1 MTKKTATIRF
11 ESLKAWEDF
20 SKEDDETAV
29 EKMFIDK
36 GVTVK
41 KPISSTHHTP
51 PVHQVSLEAA
61 DDLEAEDLQKSKF
74 PDGVLV
80 HVEED

>member
-20 SKEDDETAV
+20 SKDDDETAWVVSYTCGERNGISIADFTIRV

-51 PVHQVSLEAA
+51 PVHQVR
-61 DDLEAEDLQKSKF
+61 
-74 PDGVLV
+74 
-80 HVEED
+80 